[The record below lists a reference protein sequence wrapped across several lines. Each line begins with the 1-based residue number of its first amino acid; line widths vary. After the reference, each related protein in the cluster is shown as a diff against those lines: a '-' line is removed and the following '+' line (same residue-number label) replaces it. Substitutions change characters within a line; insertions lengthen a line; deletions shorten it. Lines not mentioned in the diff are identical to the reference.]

1 MILPILQVATVSFVA
16 SYLGRWRI
24 GASRRNAQSWESLIA
39 KLRPDWSARAL
50 SEHFLWKE
58 GLDDATP
65 EETWKRMQG
74 AHGLW
79 AMY

>member
-1 MILPILQVATVSFVA
+1 MILPILQVATISFVA
-16 SYLGRWRI
+16 LYLGRWRI
-24 GASRRNAQSWESLIA
+24 GTGRRNAQSWESLIA
-39 KLRPDWSARAL
+39 KLRPDWSARGL
-50 SEHFLWKE
+50 SDHFLWKE

-65 EETWKRMQG
+65 EETWKRIQG